1 MSKANGSVRPNQ
13 PVQRFEPLDEL
24 APHIEVGD
32 ARGAELVLER
42 AGHEEIDAEL
52 VNIDRTAAGAL
63 IVVDQ
68 APRTAL
74 VTELHQR
81 GDVDAIAVAKTDLR
95 RRHNQRA
102 IVDQRGV
109 GINRSVSP

>member
-1 MSKANGSVRPNQ
+1 
-13 PVQRFEPLDEL
+13 
-24 APHIEVGD
+24 
-32 ARGAELVLER
+32 
-42 AGHEEIDAEL
+42 
-52 VNIDRTAAGAL
+52 
-63 IVVDQ
+63 
-68 APRTAL
+68 